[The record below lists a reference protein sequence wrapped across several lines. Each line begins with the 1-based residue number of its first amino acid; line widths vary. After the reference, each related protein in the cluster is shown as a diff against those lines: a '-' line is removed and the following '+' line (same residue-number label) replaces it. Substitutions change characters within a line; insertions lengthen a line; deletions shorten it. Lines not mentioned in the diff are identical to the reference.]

1 MQRQSPPKHRHDGT
15 SPLPLGMDWSPP
27 PRSWAGRETI
37 WPHDPRSGWSY
48 CVTVPSWIVL
58 AKSRDSDPTVFYR
71 VQVGLQSP
79 EGITTIRTVLRRFN
93 DFLKLHA
100 ALKRSCP
107 GKNIPPTPPK
117 GLLRMKTRAMLE
129 TRRGSLEEWMTTLLS
144 DIDLS
149 RSLVVASFLELEAA
163 ARSAFQE
170 DSQPSS
176 VAHTPPSATDPAL
189 RVLENSS
196 LPVPA
201 GSTSLASDYG
211 SDTAYETSE
220 IGSPS
225 LTADLARDNSSE
237 LGLDDL
243 SFYNDI
249 TSQVDKFV
257 KQGMLNIDEGLS
269 MGHSIMEKLENFPR
283 HKLNSTVVHYNAE
296 RDMSNGSP
304 SKASRSEPDRVPHH
318 VRKLSSES
326 IGSDRSSDR
335 GSELSNS
342 AFPNSNGLGLIDYR
356 SGPENSRRGPA
367 SDFEMLLSDDVQL
380 LVPMDQRQKV
390 NRVFMTLQRRLTTAK
405 TDMEDLISRLN
416 QEIAVKDYLST
427 KILLSEVLAS
437 LISCGTE
444 LKLQLPAQSYLVGWV
459 KDLEVELETTKQKSK
474 ENLEQAILIEQE
486 RVTQMQWDM
495 EELKQRSMELEL
507 KLKSEQAH
515 RLDTHSTNSYD
526 QPKDLVSHELISTKQ
541 QYEDLFK
548 RHQELELKSKADIKV
563 LVKEVKSLR
572 ASHAELTKQLDQSR
586 VEKSKV
592 EEQLQEERAE
602 NEQTRTSWREFLNKF
617 KSLHEQLQECHINN
631 LKQTQGDDDIL
642 KTVSS
647 FSNPIDTIGTSNDQI
662 SLLISKVQ
670 HLAQECDDSA
680 STTDTVDELD
690 NKASSLKEE
699 LRQLLARILVD
710 NGVLRKQV
718 NSLIVRALKVNQSND
733 KGENECH
740 LAVDVKSELR
750 SSNHR
755 PNHKRL
761 ELLNPLRKKYEPSY
775 SVRSVLDSRTPSS
788 INDNGATE
796 PARILLEKLF
806 AQTQKLEEQ
815 IGLDPNS
822 PQAAELGLNLVKLE
836 SDLQVALSALKRKD
850 ENLQEAERKVLYE
863 IDELNI
869 ARRDLERREE
879 EIATARQKQGKLE
892 DELRLANL
900 ELASQAAEIGNLKI
914 SLKER
919 EKEILDLQS
928 VLLCKEGEIV
938 KMEHELMSMS
948 ERAAVFELE
957 LVSKSRL
964 VEETNKIVEKQK
976 IELGRLQSEI
986 RKKESELEVSIG
998 LQKSES
1004 EKLKAAEAKLK
1015 KQATD
1020 WLVTQEELRKL
1031 TNETSKQGI
1040 DANEAVEEFGRV
1052 RKLLVDVR
1060 SELIS
1065 SREALALSREKM
1077 ESQDKL
1083 LEKQLSE
1090 LEEQRMTVMSYLS
1103 SLRDAEVEVESERV
1117 KLKIAEARNK
1127 ELKRDLTLEK
1137 ELAEELK
1144 EELDRERCSLERAV
1158 QEKSAL
1164 QEEIERK
1171 VAAFEELQRLLEAKE
1186 SELIEARLEIQHLK
1200 SEQCSLQLV
1209 LEAKNMELSDAKK
1222 RLEEVNKEI
1231 SELKRV
1237 LLDKEDD
1244 LIRAMS
1250 MLKEKDK
1257 HVQTV
1262 QTELMDANFKFSEAK
1277 LVVEKIVNLTNEIV
1291 HDEAYTV
1298 LSPLEQEY
1306 DEFSTGGFKWQIK
1319 RLKAELEFTR
1329 ESLRAKE
1336 MEIVTAQKDL
1346 VMKDE
1351 ELRMVLSELN
1361 SREKEITEMKEEIM
1375 RENEDLRKLY
1385 ALAQETIGEKSVGEL
1400 AIEKLQL
1407 EAARLEVEAA
1417 TNALCKITEMSREL
1431 LGKAGSSVEDD
1442 CDEDL
1447 AEEGG
1452 SSNECPEEVKSEVS
1466 RLFALTQHLVKEA
1479 GIAGNISTQ

>member
-1 MQRQSPPKHRHDGT
+1 MQRQRQSPPKHRHDGT

-27 PRSWAGRETI
+27 PRSWAGRETV
-37 WPHDPRSGWSY
+37 WPHDPRTGWSY

-58 AKSRDSDPTVFYR
+58 AKSRDSDPIVFYR

-129 TRRGSLEEWMTTLLS
+129 TRRSSLEEWMTKLLS

-176 VAHTPPSATDPAL
+176 VAHTPLSATDPAL

-196 LPVPA
+196 LPMPA

-304 SKASRSEPDRVPHH
+304 SKVSWSEPDRGPHH

-367 SDFEMLLSDDVQL
+367 GDFEMLLSDDVQL

-416 QEIAVKDYLST
+416 QEIAVKDYLAT
-427 KILLSEVLAS
+427 K
-437 LISCGTE
+437 
-444 LKLQLPAQSYLVGWV
+444 V

-515 RLDTHSTNSYD
+515 RLDTQSYD

-586 VEKSKV
+586 MEKSKV

-602 NEQTRTSWREFLNKF
+602 NEQTRTFWREFLNKF
-617 KSLHEQLQECHINN
+617 QSLHEQLQECHINN
-631 LKQTQGDDDIL
+631 LKQTQGDGIL

-647 FSNPIDTIGTSNDQI
+647 FSDPVGTIGTSDDRI
-662 SLLISKVQ
+662 SLLISEVQ
-670 HLAQECDDSA
+670 RLARECDDSA

-718 NSLIVRALKVNQSND
+718 NSLIVRALNVNQSND
-733 KGENECH
+733 KGETESGS
-740 LAVDVKSELR
+740 AVDVKSE
-750 SSNHR
+750 
-755 PNHKRL
+755 
-761 ELLNPLRKKYEPSY
+761 
-775 SVRSVLDSRTPSS
+775 V
-788 INDNGATE
+788 
-796 PARILLEKLF
+796 
-806 AQTQKLEEQ
+806 
-815 IGLDPNS
+815 
-822 PQAAELGLNLVKLE
+822 
-836 SDLQVALSALKRKD
+836 
-850 ENLQEAERKVLYE
+850 
-863 IDELNI
+863 
-869 ARRDLERREE
+869 
-879 EIATARQKQGKLE
+879 
-892 DELRLANL
+892 
-900 ELASQAAEIGNLKI
+900 
-914 SLKER
+914 
-919 EKEILDLQS
+919 
-928 VLLCKEGEIV
+928 
-938 KMEHELMSMS
+938 
-948 ERAAVFELE
+948 
-957 LVSKSRL
+957 
-964 VEETNKIVEKQK
+964 
-976 IELGRLQSEI
+976 
-986 RKKESELEVSIG
+986 
-998 LQKSES
+998 
-1004 EKLKAAEAKLK
+1004 
-1015 KQATD
+1015 
-1020 WLVTQEELRKL
+1020 
-1031 TNETSKQGI
+1031 
-1040 DANEAVEEFGRV
+1040 
-1052 RKLLVDVR
+1052 
-1060 SELIS
+1060 
-1065 SREALALSREKM
+1065 
-1077 ESQDKL
+1077 
-1083 LEKQLSE
+1083 
-1090 LEEQRMTVMSYLS
+1090 
-1103 SLRDAEVEVESERV
+1103 
-1117 KLKIAEARNK
+1117 
-1127 ELKRDLTLEK
+1127 
-1137 ELAEELK
+1137 
-1144 EELDRERCSLERAV
+1144 
-1158 QEKSAL
+1158 
-1164 QEEIERK
+1164 
-1171 VAAFEELQRLLEAKE
+1171 
-1186 SELIEARLEIQHLK
+1186 
-1200 SEQCSLQLV
+1200 
-1209 LEAKNMELSDAKK
+1209 
-1222 RLEEVNKEI
+1222 
-1231 SELKRV
+1231 
-1237 LLDKEDD
+1237 
-1244 LIRAMS
+1244 
-1250 MLKEKDK
+1250 
-1257 HVQTV
+1257 
-1262 QTELMDANFKFSEAK
+1262 
-1277 LVVEKIVNLTNEIV
+1277 
-1291 HDEAYTV
+1291 
-1298 LSPLEQEY
+1298 
-1306 DEFSTGGFKWQIK
+1306 
-1319 RLKAELEFTR
+1319 
-1329 ESLRAKE
+1329 
-1336 MEIVTAQKDL
+1336 
-1346 VMKDE
+1346 
-1351 ELRMVLSELN
+1351 
-1361 SREKEITEMKEEIM
+1361 
-1375 RENEDLRKLY
+1375 
-1385 ALAQETIGEKSVGEL
+1385 
-1400 AIEKLQL
+1400 
-1407 EAARLEVEAA
+1407 
-1417 TNALCKITEMSREL
+1417 
-1431 LGKAGSSVEDD
+1431 
-1442 CDEDL
+1442 
-1447 AEEGG
+1447 
-1452 SSNECPEEVKSEVS
+1452 
-1466 RLFALTQHLVKEA
+1466 
-1479 GIAGNISTQ
+1479 